1 MSRTILFCFVSLIA
15 DGLFDGHISASW
27 FVCRPVR
34 KWQMRCGLVV
44 FAFMLCDVDE
54 GDGGLVVVP
63 GSHKSNYPSA
73 GVFTQKGDFESELAR
88 PVHNPGVKAGDLLIF
103 NEATLHGTLP

>member
-1 MSRTILFCFVSLIA
+1 MSRAILFCFVSLIA
-15 DGLFDGHISASW
+15 DVYQHRGSFADQYANG
-27 FVCRPVR
+27 
-34 KWQMRCGLVV
+34 KMRCGLVV

-73 GVFTQKGDFESELAR
+73 GVFTQKGDFDSELAR